1 MSRLEL
7 NNNHPLIPN
16 SNQYL
21 FERKFVSINSE
32 DRDLIK
38 YPNSSEFEIELPQDY
53 VNVQSVKLYSWSF
66 PANYNVFSIDLQNVY
81 MSFKISEAYN
91 PGANGCDPTTYAL
104 AYAIYRGLYANKDNN
119 YAIFIEN
126 GFYNPLQMA
135 NELTTKMNESVTKFL
150 QTYLTKFE
158 PTVVDSFKGYY
169 RFSIVYN
176 SVGQKIWFGNN
187 ADRFI
192 LTNSSAYQVK
202 QNASYACVNKALLPN
217 YSDIGL
223 PGFIGLTRNDT
234 TAFSVAEYGKI
245 GGEFAQNYVGYY
257 PYPRFY
263 YGDILTAGD
272 QGFWCLPNPLLPGA
286 IVYFIQPTY
295 KINFMGPDYIY
306 MEIAGLNCI
315 DETTPFSLSET
326 PKTQTT
332 ATPTIIQ
339 NQTNG
344 IVNSFFAKIPI
355 SSTPLSQWFDTNMEP
370 YKHFNPPAERI
381 RKLKIKFRYHNNS
394 LINFGIFP
402 FSFMLEFNLI
412 KNQQERRYSV
422 KDSYNLGQLQ
432 SFS

>member
-32 DRDLIK
+32 DRDLTK

-91 PGANGCDPTTYAL
+91 PGLNGVTDPL
-104 AYAIYRGLYANKDNN
+104 INAIYAGLYANKDNN

-135 NELTTKMNESVTKFL
+135 HELTSKMNESVTKFL
-150 QTYLTKFE
+150 RTFLTRFY
-158 PTVVDSFKGYY
+158 PALVSSFKGYF

-192 LTNSSAYQVK
+192 LTNSSPYQVK
-202 QNASYACVNKALLPN
+202 QNASYACTNKALLPN

-223 PGFIGLTRNDT
+223 PGFIGLTRDDT
-234 TAFSVAEYGKI
+234 TAFSVAEYAKI
-245 GGEFAQNYVGYY
+245 GGEMAQNFVGYY

-263 YGDILTAGD
+263 YGDVLTPGD
-272 QGFWCLPNPLLPGA
+272 EGFWCLPNPLLPNA

-315 DETTPFSLSET
+315 DETIPFSVSET
-326 PKTQTT
+326 TT
-332 ATPTIIQ
+332 TT

-355 SSTPLSQWFDTNMEP
+355 SSTPLSQWFDNNMEP

-412 KNQQERRYSV
+412 KNQQERRYSI